1 MSLSPKT
8 RQQLKSKAH
17 QLKPIVML
25 GSHGLTDAVKKEA
38 DRALSDHELIKIRV
52 ASTDREARREMIQA
66 LAESLK
72 AELVQTI
79 GLIAVLY
86 RKNPN

>member
-8 RQQLKSKAH
+8 RQQLKSRAH

-25 GSHGLTDAVKKEA
+25 GSQGLTDAVKKET

-52 ASTDREARREMIQA
+52 VSTDREARREIIQA
-66 LAESLK
+66 LTEVLN
-72 AELVQTI
+72 AELVQII

>member
-1 MSLSPKT
+1 MSLSPKI

-25 GSHGLTDAVKKEA
+25 GTHGLTEAVKKEA

-52 ASTDREARREMIQA
+52 ASTDRDARREVIQA

-72 AELVQTI
+72 AELFQTI
-79 GLIAVLY
+79 LLITFLLP
-86 RKNPN
+86 KNPN